1 MARVDH
7 LKPEDL
13 TPEQQRIAKEITST
27 RSRVGGPFAIWLR
40 LPPIADAANQLG
52 QALRR
57 DGKLDR
63 RLFELAVLM
72 VVRHWGAQY
81 AWHVHEPAARA
92 AGLSDDVI
100 AAIRERRTP
109 HFSRDDERMIYDV
122 VGELLD
128 KKALSGA
135 AYQRALDALG
145 LDLVIELIAA
155 AGFYTMVAMTLNS
168 FDVATPDGSRPL
180 AN

>member
-13 TPEQQRIAKEITST
+13 TPEQQRIAKEIAST
-27 RSRVGGPFAIWLR
+27 RSRVGGPFGIWLR
-40 LPPIADAANQLG
+40 LPPIAAAANQLG
-52 QALRR
+52 QTLRR
-57 DGKLDR
+57 DGKLNR
-63 RLFELAVLM
+63 RLFELAVLL

-81 AWHVHEPAARA
+81 AWTVHEPAARA

-100 AAIRERRTP
+100 VAIRERRTP
-109 HFSRDDERMIYDV
+109 RFAKADEQLIHDV
-122 VGELLD
+122 VSELIET
-128 KKALSGA
+128 KVVSNAT
-135 AYQRALDALG
+135 YQRALDALG
-145 LDLVIELIAA
+145 LDLVIELITST
-155 AGFYTMVAMTLNS
+155 GFYTMVAMTLNA